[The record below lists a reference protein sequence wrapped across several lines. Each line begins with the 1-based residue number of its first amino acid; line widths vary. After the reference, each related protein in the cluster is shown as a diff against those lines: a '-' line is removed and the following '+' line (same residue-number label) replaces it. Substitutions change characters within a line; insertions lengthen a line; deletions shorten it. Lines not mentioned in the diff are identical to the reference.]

1 LNGLKETMSILFCLV
16 RPEFMRRRR
25 VRRRVGVWG
34 VYMGYAFSPHRG

>member
-25 VRRRVGVWG
+25 VRRRGVWG
-34 VYMGYAFSPHRG
+34 VYGLRFLSRYRG